1 MNMKNNKICLIL
13 PYFGKFNNYF
23 DLWLNS
29 CKYNER
35 IDWHIYTDDHTA
47 FNYPKNVIVHYCLFS
62 DLRKRIQSLFGSD
75 IILAQPYDLCKYKV
89 AYHKIFPEVVRRYD
103 YWGFCDC
110 DLIWGDICSAIIPAL
125 EKEFDKI
132 SWRGHFTLFKNSN
145 EINELFQYKI
155 PGNKTFEDCIL
166 RKNEINLFD
175 EVGINRVFD
184 YLNKPI
190 YKDLLFADLKVKPF
204 NFVCSHFSDS
214 QEFKNKNQI
223 FEWNK
228 GKLYRIYICNG
239 CVCKEEFSYI
249 HFLRREMKYLIKR
262 DSDHYLIVPNKFID
276 YQDLTASQIINLSKR
291 RFYWR
296 YYKKRLTPQYIL
308 KVLQHKIRKAKTPD
322 IYPFIIK

>member
-190 YKDLLFADLKVKPF
+190 YKGLLFADLKVKPF
-204 NFVCSHFSDS
+204 NFICSHFSES

-223 FEWNK
+223 FEWNN
-228 GKLYRIYICNG
+228 GKLYRLYVYDDKIY
-239 CVCKEEFSYI
+239 KEEFVYV
-249 HFLRREMKYLIKR
+249 HFLRRGMANLIKK
-262 DSDHYLIVPNKFID
+262 DYNHFLIIPNKFID
-276 YQDLTASQIINLSKR
+276 YEKVGTEEIKKYSTPQ
-291 RFYWR
+291 FYWD
-296 YYKKRLTPQYIL
+296 YYKKRLKLPYMWNVLKYRIRGKKYQTYI
-308 KVLQHKIRKAKTPD
+308 HI
-322 IYPFIIK
+322 